1 MGKTLRY
8 TAAVLVTALML
19 FAVGCGKE
27 EQEPQEPQ
35 PVEQEQQEEPQQED
49 QVQETS
55 EVDPPSL
62 QAQITGAKAK
72 NDEIIGW
79 LRIDDTEIDGAV
91 VQAENNT
98 KYERLNEWGE
108 YSWTGTF
115 FADYE
120 CNFTGREELSK
131 NTVIYGHNVH
141 YDDDMNGER
150 FSQLFHFTDQDFARN
165 HPYVYFSIAGD
176 AAENGENTSDDMVWQ
191 VFAVFYTTTDF
202 DYIRINKDYRDPSQ
216 GEITDAQLMNIITE
230 ARDRSE
236 YDYDVQ
242 VSPTD
247 KILTLSTC
255 SYKYGRRDD
264 VRFVVMAKL
273 VEEDAA
279 LQATAS
285 LTVNA
290 DKKSVE

>member
-35 PVEQEQQEEPQQED
+35 PVQQEQQEEPQQED

-62 QAQITGAKAK
+62 QAQIADAKAK

>member
-8 TAAVLVTALML
+8 TAAILLTALML

-35 PVEQEQQEEPQQED
+35 PVQQEEPQQED

-62 QAQITGAKAK
+62 QAQIADAKAK
-72 NDEIIGW
+72 NDEIVGW

-290 DKKSVE
+290 DKKAVE

>member
-8 TAAVLVTALML
+8 TAAILLTALML

-35 PVEQEQQEEPQQED
+35 PVQQEQQEEPQQED

-62 QAQITGAKAK
+62 QAQIADAKAK

-290 DKKSVE
+290 DKKAVE